1 MNKLHVSALLAEG
14 KANVTGGVDAENNT
28 IANANSC
35 GKAMKANNPNTT
47 TYILILTLSLIAN
60 VPTQAFEP
68 QTLFNFQ
75 LRPDTNGVRPEAGL
89 TLGPDGNFYG
99 TTRDGGTN
107 SFGTIFKVTPDG
119 VLTFLF
125 AFNGTNGAA
134 PQGGLALGK
143 DGNFYGTTALGGSAG
158 FGTVFRF
165 SANRVLTT
173 LASFNGTNGANPQC
187 QLVMDSNG
195 TFYGT
200 APEQGP
206 NGFGTVFRIT
216 TNGVLTTLVSF
227 TGDNGANPEDG
238 LAPGNDGNF
247 YGTTANGGIKNLGTV
262 FRITPGGALT
272 TLFSFVN
279 EGTFPLGGLV
289 QGADGTLYGTTG
301 FGSTNPAT
309 LDFGTIFKITT
320 NGVLTTL
327 FEFHFTDGAEP
338 SSKLIF
344 GPDGNLYGTTGLG
357 GSTTNDPTGNGL
369 GTVFQ
374 ITTNGAFSS
383 LFLFQDTNGSHPQAP
398 LVLGNDENLYGVT
411 AQGGTGRDG
420 TIFRI
425 VLTARFT
432 SIALRPGGSVLITGS
447 GPPDTAY
454 RLLASNDLS
463 LPVESWTVLT
473 NSAFAADGKF
483 SFTDTAA
490 AAMPARFYRVS
501 FSIP

>member
-1 MNKLHVSALLAEG
+1 MKTNKP
-14 KANVTGGVDAENNT
+14 K
-28 IANANSC
+28 
-35 GKAMKANNPNTT
+35 TT
-47 TYILILTLSLIAN
+47 TCILILTLSLI
-60 VPTQAFEP
+60 VSVRTQALEP

-75 LRPDTNGVRPEAGL
+75 LRPDTNGVQPEAGL
-89 TLGPDGNFYG
+89 TLGPDGSFYG

-107 SFGTIFKVTPDG
+107 NSGTIFKVTPDG

-143 DGNFYGTTALGGSAG
+143 DRNFYGTTTLGGSAG

-165 SANRVLTT
+165 STNGVLTT
-173 LASFNGTNGANPQC
+173 LVSFNGTNGANPQC
-187 QLVMDSNG
+187 QLVMDANG

-200 APEQGP
+200 APEQGLG
-206 NGFGTVFRIT
+206 GFGTVFRIT
-216 TNGVLTTLVSF
+216 MNGVLTTLVAF
-227 TGDNGANPEDG
+227 NGDNGANPEDG
-238 LAPGNDGNF
+238 LTVGADGNF
-247 YGTTANGGIKNLGTV
+247 YGTTANGGIKRLGTV

-301 FGSTNPAT
+301 FGSTNPDF
-309 LDFGTIFKITT
+309 DFGTIFKIAT

-327 FEFHFTDGAEP
+327 FEFHFTDGEEP

-344 GPDGNLYGTTGLG
+344 GSDGNLYGTTGFG
-357 GSTTNDPTGNGL
+357 GSTTNDPVGNGL

-383 LFLFQDTNGSHPQAP
+383 LILFQGTNGSNPQGP
-398 LVLGNDENLYGVT
+398 LVLGNDGNLYGTTV
-411 AQGGTGRDG
+411 QGGAGGGG

-425 VLTARFT
+425 VPTARFT
-432 SIALRPGGSVLITGS
+432 SIALRPGGSVLITGT
-447 GPPDTAY
+447 GPPSAAY
-454 RLLASNDLS
+454 RLWASGDVT
-463 LPVESWTVLT
+463 LPVASWTLLT
-473 NSAFAADGKF
+473 NSAFAADGTF
-483 SFTDTAA
+483 SFTDVGAA
-490 AAMPARFYRVS
+490 AIMSARFYRVS
-501 FSIP
+501 IRIP